1 MRWFN
6 LRITKIASQN
16 TAINIQSFF
25 LFIKINKLLICSL
38 GTIAM
43 TFAKQNMF
51 LDQHLLFSSGPK
63 VEIEVVIMTFND
75 ILSRN
80 YNKKSKLCF
89 FVAEMGFQ

>member
-1 MRWFN
+1 
-6 LRITKIASQN
+6 
-16 TAINIQSFF
+16 
-25 LFIKINKLLICSL
+25 
-38 GTIAM
+38 M
-43 TFAKQNMF
+43 TFAKQNML
-51 LDQHLLFSSGPK
+51 LDQHLFFASGPK